1 MEELRQIRLRLK
13 PETVAYLEEF
23 ADDKRF
29 GHLGQVIDHIAE
41 EHKELTDEKW
51 DMQFLI
57 RSISTQVSRHIEEM
71 MNEQVSAELE
81 RIRLAANRSDRH
93 GLILTELLQA
103 LMQTE
108 GIEDIMTTDQF
119 KPTFLA
125 TAERVVQERIE
136 HQKQKKD
143 TLTFERG

>member
-29 GHLGQVIDHIAE
+29 GHLGQVIDHIAD
-41 EHKELTDEKW
+41 EHRQLADEKW
-51 DMQFLI
+51 DMQFLT
-57 RSISTQVSRHIEEM
+57 RSISKQVSRHIEELV
-71 MNEQVSAELE
+71 NEQISTELE
-81 RIRLAANRSDRH
+81 RIRLAANRSDRQ
-93 GLILTELLQA
+93 GQILTELLQA

-119 KPTFLA
+119 KPTFLE
-125 TAERVVQERIE
+125 TAERIV
-136 HQKQKKD
+136 KQRVDIQRKLKFD
-143 TLTFERG
+143 SSNN

>member
-13 PETVAYLEEF
+13 PDTVAYLEEF

-41 EHKELTDEKW
+41 EHKQLANENW
-51 DMQFLI
+51 DMQFLT
-57 RSISTQVSRHIEEM
+57 RSISTQVSHHIEEM
-71 MNEQVSAELE
+71 MNERISTELE

-93 GLILTELLQA
+93 GQILTELLQA

-125 TAERVVQERIE
+125 TAERIV
-136 HQKQKKD
+136 KQRVDFQRKLKID
-143 TLTFERG
+143 SLND

>member
-29 GHLGQVIDHIAE
+29 GHLGQVIDHITE
-41 EHKELTDEKW
+41 EHRQLADEKW
-51 DMQFLI
+51 DMQFLT
-57 RSISTQVSRHIEEM
+57 RSISAQVSRHIEELVD
-71 MNEQVSAELE
+71 EQISTELE

-93 GLILTELLQA
+93 GQILTELLQA

-119 KPTFLA
+119 KPTFIE
-125 TAERVVQERIE
+125 TAEHVVQERIE

-143 TLTFERG
+143 TITFKRG

>member
-1 MEELRQIRLRLK
+1 
-13 PETVAYLEEF
+13 
-23 ADDKRF
+23 
-29 GHLGQVIDHIAE
+29 
-41 EHKELTDEKW
+41 
-51 DMQFLI
+51 MQFLT
-57 RSISTQVSRHIEEM
+57 RSISTQVSCHIEDLI
-71 MNEQVSAELE
+71 NEQVLTEID

-93 GLILTELLQA
+93 GQILTELLQA

-119 KPTFLA
+119 KPTFLE
-125 TAERVVQERIE
+125 TAERIVQERIE

>member
-29 GHLGQVIDHIAE
+29 GHLGQVIDHIAD
-41 EHKELTDEKW
+41 EHKQLADEKW
-51 DMQFLI
+51 DMQFLT
-57 RSISTQVSRHIEEM
+57 RSISTQVSRHIEELVH
-71 MNEQVSAELE
+71 EQMSTELE

-93 GLILTELLQA
+93 GQLLQA

-119 KPTFLA
+119 NPTFLA

>member
-1 MEELRQIRLRLK
+1 MDELRQIRLRLK

-29 GHLGQVIDHIAE
+29 GHLGQVIDHIAD
-41 EHKELTDEKW
+41 EHKELTDEQW
-51 DMQFLI
+51 DMQFLT
-57 RSISTQVSRHIEEM
+57 RSISTQVSRHIEEL
-71 MNEQVSAELE
+71 NEQISTELE

-93 GLILTELLQA
+93 GQILTELLQA

>member
-41 EHKELTDEKW
+41 ERRKLADEKW
-51 DMQFLI
+51 DMQFLT
-57 RSISTQVSRHIEEM
+57 RSISTQVSHRIEEL
-71 MNEQVSAELE
+71 MNKQVSTELE

-93 GLILTELLQA
+93 G
-103 LMQTE
+103 
-108 GIEDIMTTDQF
+108 
-119 KPTFLA
+119 
-125 TAERVVQERIE
+125 RS
-136 HQKQKKD
+136 
-143 TLTFERG
+143 